1 MTPAPNTAE
10 AQLER
15 LLYILPAA
23 ARGPVRITDIARA
36 LAVEPNAVLR
46 DLEQATTRSY
56 YHPAGTVE
64 SFSILTDGR
73 TVEVHAPQE
82 FTRPVR
88 LNQGE
93 AMALGLGLRA
103 LAAES
108 DADRRAAILE
118 LAARLEAALCVRDDL
133 VVAEGAPSIRVPFE
147 TRAGP
152 DEEVEDAVEY
162 EELELAFDDDGF
174 RGVVADAV
182 ELGRLCTISYLKPR
196 DHAPA
201 QRTIAPHRLIYAYGL
216 WYVLARD
223 MIRDALRFFRMDRI
237 LDARLLETPAPAP
250 PRDIDEQLERGVP
263 YSASHEIEVTVRYSP
278 RIARWI
284 AERTSCS
291 LEQDGTTVVRHRV
304 ADPNWI
310 VRHVLQYGGEA
321 VVEEPPEARGWL
333 AAAAAQVSGRAE
345 R

>member
-36 LAVEPNAVLR
+36 LAVEPTAVLK

-73 TVEVHAPQE
+73 TVEVHAPHE

-108 DADRRAAILE
+108 DGDRRGAILE
-118 LAARLEAALCVRDDL
+118 LAARLEAALCVREDL
-133 VVAEGAPSIRVPFE
+133 VVADAAPSLTYVTPE
-147 TRAGP
+147 TRGRL
-152 DEEVEDAVEY
+152 DEDVEDDVEY

-182 ELGRLCTISYLKPR
+182 DLGRLCTISYLKPR

-250 PRDIDEQLERGVP
+250 PRDIDQQLERGVP
-263 YSASHEIEVTVRYSP
+263 YSASDDIEVTVRYSP

-284 AERTSCS
+284 AERTSRP
-291 LEQDGTTVVRHRV
+291 LEQDGTTVVQHRV

-321 VVEEPPEARGWL
+321 VVEEPEEARQWL
-333 AAAAAQVSGRAE
+333 VEAVAQTR
-345 R
+345 